1 MKFIDAILLLL
12 NHKFLDIFW
21 FYFWIFIA
29 GELVIYSIEKI
40 LKIPQTTQW
49 YDLAWL
55 FTIFVLVFLTSYR
68 LYVLTIEVLLENKC

>member
-40 LKIPQTTQW
+40 LKMPQTTQW

-68 LYVLTIEVLLENKC
+68 LYILTIEVLLESK